1 MLCNVLYEARVVL
14 LLEGLIN
21 CLQAGH
27 GNAGLEV
34 RELKVC
40 WACYNFFSCSGL
52 DCVKKL
58 CFLQRFK
65 QRVVI
70 WIFAN
75 FSDLKLWKLFYF
87 LLRVHSHNGLRE
99 LKVINDWM

>member
-1 MLCNVLYEARVVL
+1 VLCNVLYEARVVL

-40 WACYNFFSCSGL
+40 WACYNFFFLFRSRLCKKTMFSSEVQAKSCNL
-52 DCVKKL
+52 DFC
-58 CFLQRFK
+58 
-65 QRVVI
+65 
-70 WIFAN
+70 
-75 FSDLKLWKLFYF
+75 
-87 LLRVHSHNGLRE
+87 
-99 LKVINDWM
+99 